1 MDISGLAVTLDSGPV
16 TSNTGMTLSNNSTSD
31 FESIVVLPGGVIL
44 QFGYLYDNGSNP
56 KSVTF
61 QTAFPTALLSAGCST
76 LRGSAGGSGF
86 GHVTD
91 LKLTGMKMQKKLLQ
105 KLTLCTQIQVVG
117 LNFMVL
123 E

>member
-1 MDISGLAVTLDSGPV
+1 MNGLDISGLAVTLDSGPV

-91 LKLTGMKMQKKLLQ
+91 LKLTGMKIVIDEEQGFWWAYGK
-105 KLTLCTQIQVVG
+105 
-117 LNFMVL
+117 
-123 E
+123 